1 MKKQKFISLTVSAAL
16 LLSPFAYTLH
26 VPTLNLKV
34 DAVSAAS
41 EEAPAAPAK
50 PAATPKAEPTAKPT
64 AKPTPKPTVKPT
76 PKPTEKP
83 AATPQPTVKPEATV
97 KPVATAKPVVT
108 TPAKPEATTKPA
120 ATLVPAAT
128 AKPVATPAPTATAK
142 PVATPAPT
150 ATAKPVATPQPV
162 TVQENV
168 YEDGIYVAYG
178 NAYSKGTEGV
188 KVAIKD
194 GKITDIELMRTS
206 PSLIDR
212 DARYNYS
219 GVWQAYKL
227 MHERLL
233 GKTRDQA
240 AAVDAVS
247 GATRTSD
254 GWKLSVDRAF
264 ERALKVKPDDAIY
277 FTGEHMG
284 IDPERKYAVFSTYDE
299 NKLAAVKVYPLNSA
313 GDIVEEKAF
322 TPEQTATVAA
332 ITPALLG
339 SGTAAKPVAGLE
351 GDFKAAVNAFWDAEQ
366 NAKIN
371 NSSAYI
377 DGFYS
382 SYGTA
387 RTVGVE
393 RADVIIRNGKLVDV
407 KLYRLGS
414 NLIDRGN
421 TAYADVVKANAP
433 MTAKFLANGS
443 YISNYDEKVDGVSG
457 ATESSH
463 GWNQAIERA
472 FEKALKDKGEE
483 KYFDGKFAGVDNGS
497 KLLLLVD
504 LAGDKVTGVKLSLFG
519 ADKKLIADDKLTAEQ
534 KSVVDRLTAD
544 LLVKGVQLADIAGQ
558 EELSGAAR
566 AALTD
571 ALYNASKEQGAYKDG
586 KFTAYGDAYD
596 KGSNRADVTLRN
608 GKIVDIALY
617 RVGMN
622 LVDRGAAAY
631 PEVVKAIPQLTEKFL
646 AAGTREGV
654 QDVDAISGATSSS
667 TALKAAV
674 DRAYGKAE
682 VVEKEKAAYFDG
694 IFIGVSNDKLV
705 NVMVTTKYGIPVKM
719 MVYYLDNNGNTRK
732 EAQLTEAERAV
743 KAEIEGGSTPGLHKY
758 GYRAAVFGKNDAE
771 KEISAKA
778 IEAIKSALEA
788 AGK

>member
-1 MKKQKFISLTVSAAL
+1 MKKQKLISLTVSAAL
-16 LLSPFAYTLH
+16 LLSPFAYTLNI
-26 VPTLNLKV
+26 PALNLKV

-50 PAATPKAEPTAKPT
+50 PAATPKAEPAAKPT

-83 AATPQPTVKPEATV
+83 VATPQPTVKPAATV
-97 KPVATAKPVVT
+97 QPAASAKPVVT
-108 TPAKPEATTKPA
+108 TPAKPAATTGPA
-120 ATLVPAAT
+120 ATAKPVATPVPAAT
-128 AKPVATPAPTATAK
+128 AKPVATP
-142 PVATPAPT
+142 VPA

-188 KVAIKD
+188 KIAIKD

-240 AAVDAVS
+240 ADVDAVS

-264 ERALKVKPDDAIY
+264 ERALKVKPADAVY
-277 FTGEHMG
+277 FSGEHMG

-299 NKLAAVKVYPLNSA
+299 NKLTAVKVYPLNSA

-366 NAKIN
+366 NAKID

-387 RTVGVE
+387 RSVGVE

-443 YISNYDEKVDGVSG
+443 YIANYDEKVDGVSG

-472 FEKALKDKGEE
+472 FEKAQKDKGEE
-483 KYFDGKFAGVDNGS
+483 KYFDGKFAGVDNRS
-497 KLLLLVD
+497 KVLLLVD
-504 LAGDKVTGVKLSLFG
+504 LAGDKVTGVKLSLFS
-519 ADKKLIADDKLTAEQ
+519 ADKKLIADDKLTADQ
-534 KSVVDRLTAD
+534 KSIVDRLTAD
-544 LLVKGVQLADIAGQ
+544 LVAKGVELTDIAGQ
-558 EELSGAAR
+558 EELSAAAR

-571 ALYNASKEQGAYKDG
+571 ALANASKEQGAYKDG
-586 KFTAYGDAYD
+586 KFTAYGNAYD

-608 GKIVDIALY
+608 GRIVDVALY
-617 RVGMN
+617 RVAMN

-631 PEVVKAIPQLTEKFL
+631 PEVVKAIPVLTEKFL
-646 AAGTREGV
+646 AAGTREGA
-654 QDVDAISGATSSS
+654 QEVDAISGATSSS
-667 TALKAAV
+667 VALKAAV

-682 VVEKEKAAYFDG
+682 IVEKEKAAYFDG
-694 IFIGVSNDKLV
+694 IFIGVSNDKTV
-705 NVMVTTKYGIPVKM
+705 NVMVTTKYGVPVKM
-719 MVYYLDNNGNTRK
+719 MVYYLDKNGNTRT
-732 EAQLTEAERAV
+732 EAQLNEAERAV
-743 KAEIEGGSTPGLHKY
+743 KTEIEGGSTQGLHKY
-758 GYRAAVFGKNDAE
+758 GYRAAAFGNNDAE

-778 IEAIKSALEA
+778 VEAIKSALEA